1 MPVAATA
8 NVGTRIRMRLWTLHP
23 QYLDARGLVALWRE
37 GLLAQ
42 AVLRGQTQGYRFH
55 PQLIRF
61 RAERAPL
68 AAIAEYLRAVQQ
80 EARQRGYCFNAA
92 KVLPQRTSTKITATQ
107 GQLLYEF
114 AHLQRKLSRRD
125 PQRYR
130 QLVQIDQPEAH
141 PCFHIVGGDV
151 QAWERLSKDTS

>member
-1 MPVAATA
+1 
-8 NVGTRIRMRLWTLHP
+8 MRLWTLHP

-68 AAIAEYLRAVQQ
+68 AAIAEYLRAVQK
-80 EARQRGYCFNAA
+80 EARHRGYGFNAA
-92 KVLPQRTSTKITATQ
+92 KVI
-107 GQLLYEF
+107 F
-114 AHLQRKLSRRD
+114 RK
-125 PQRYR
+125 
-130 QLVQIDQPEAH
+130 
-141 PCFHIVGGDV
+141 
-151 QAWERLSKDTS
+151 KDTQI